1 MEEYLSIAS
10 FASAI
15 VVPVG
20 IASSVFSS
28 TFSLTRG
35 IIKKLLKTTQN
46 RKKINIV
53 TLAKSKLN
61 STETL
66 TSKALIDC
74 KISHEKYAA
83 IINEEEKYRRMEADI
98 RIMKSQR
105 SDAEKDELN
114 GKSKKN
120 QNQ

>member
-1 MEEYLSIAS
+1 M
-10 FASAI
+10 
-15 VVPVG
+15 
-20 IASSVFSS
+20 
-28 TFSLTRG
+28 
-35 IIKKLLKTTQN
+35 
-46 RKKINIV
+46 
-53 TLAKSKLN
+53 LAKSKLN

-74 KISHEKYAA
+74 KISHEEYAA
-83 IINEEEKYRRMEADI
+83 IINEEEKYRRMEVDI

-105 SDAEKDELN
+105 SDSEKDELN